1 MEAVLN
7 DIFNTS
13 KVDLDDKHCRT
24 QFYLF
29 NFSTQTDFTAA
40 EGFKSMLK
48 DFSLRSQ
55 VDSEILFSKFGIR
68 YNN

>member
-1 MEAVLN
+1 MMEAVLN
-7 DIFNTS
+7 DTFNTS
-13 KVDLDDKHCRT
+13 KVDLDDNHCWT
-24 QFYLF
+24 QFWY
-29 NFSTQTDFTAA
+29 FSTQTDFTAA

-55 VDSEILFSKFGIR
+55 VDSEILFSNFGIE